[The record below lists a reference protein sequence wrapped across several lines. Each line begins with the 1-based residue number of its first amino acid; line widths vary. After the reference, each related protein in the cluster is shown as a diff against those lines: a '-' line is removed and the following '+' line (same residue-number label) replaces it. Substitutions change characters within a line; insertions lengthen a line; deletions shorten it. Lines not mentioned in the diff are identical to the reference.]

1 MLFLPTYWGLRD
13 KEEDGQRLKNS
24 EKVNGKP
31 ISKDNFTKV
40 SYTKNFKYLDKGKY
54 DKGCE
59 FFISSPC
66 LLVHESK
73 IDWLK
78 ENLK

>member
-1 MLFLPTYWGLRD
+1 LRD
-13 KEEDGQRLKNS
+13 KEEDDQRLKNS

-59 FFISSPC
+59 FLWQVLKYLC
-66 LLVHESK
+66 L
-73 IDWLK
+73 I
-78 ENLK
+78 NLLN

>member
-1 MLFLPTYWGLRD
+1 MLVKGR
-13 KEEDGQRLKNS
+13 
-24 EKVNGKP
+24 P
-31 ISKDNFTKV
+31 ISKDDFTKV
-40 SYTKNFKYLDKGKY
+40 SYTKDFQYLDKGWN

-78 ENLK
+78 KNLK

>member
-1 MLFLPTYWGLRD
+1 MTFVNFQRFIEFVTSLSTSVFIGRLNSCDLLLKYFEMLSGW
-13 KEEDGQRLKNS
+13 
-24 EKVNGKP
+24 NG
-31 ISKDNFTKV
+31 
-40 SYTKNFKYLDKGKY
+40 
-54 DKGCE
+54 KGCE

-78 ENLK
+78 KKLK